1 MPSKYEVGYRKPPK
15 HSQFKP
21 GQTGNPKGR
30 PKGTKNLK
38 TDLEEELHE
47 RILVREGG
55 TERRISKQRALLKSL
70 TAKAIKG
77 DTRAANVLLNMILKI
92 LEVEPEMSDEPQ
104 LTADERAVLETL
116 EMRLGRRTSR
126 TRPRLANKQ
135 KRRRRPVLKKE

>member
-1 MPSKYEVGYRKPPK
+1 MPSKYEVGYRKPPE

-21 GQTGNPKGR
+21 GQSGNPEGR

-77 DTRAANVLLNMILKI
+77 DTRAANVLLNMILKV
-92 LEVEPEMSDEPQ
+92 LEAEPEKSDEPQ